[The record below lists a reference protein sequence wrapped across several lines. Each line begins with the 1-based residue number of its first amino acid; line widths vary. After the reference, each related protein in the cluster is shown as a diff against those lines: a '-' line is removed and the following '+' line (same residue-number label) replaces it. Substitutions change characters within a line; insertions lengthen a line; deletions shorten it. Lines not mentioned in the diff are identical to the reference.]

1 MQPEMSHVNE
11 TEMIPVHMRIP
22 GQQPELSGIAEQ
34 LAVQSGLRIH
44 PSHDDDSFY
53 QSFTATG
60 LTISTQ

>member
-1 MQPEMSHVNE
+1 MSHVNK
-11 TEMIPVHMRIP
+11 TEMIAVHTRIP
-22 GQQPELSGIAEQ
+22 GQQPELSGIHQAER

-60 LTISTQ
+60 LTISTN